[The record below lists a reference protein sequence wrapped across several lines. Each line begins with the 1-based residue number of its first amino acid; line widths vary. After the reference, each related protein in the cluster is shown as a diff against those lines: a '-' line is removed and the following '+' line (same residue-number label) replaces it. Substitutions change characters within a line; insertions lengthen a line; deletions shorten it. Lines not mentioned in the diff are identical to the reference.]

1 MEITTDICSI
11 CQDEIEGTKNL
22 MITECNHKFH
32 STCYLRYTA
41 TTRKVECPM
50 CRNNCLEILPSA
62 TLTLPHQ
69 IATVTYRGNNPQE
82 EALSRE
88 YERFLNDEI
97 RQQIVS
103 QYYEQQAMERARSE
117 EIRLNIERME
127 LRRQACIAS
136 ETENLKTYDPN
147 KYFLMKKGMNKNIK
161 GNKRK

>member
-1 MEITTDICSI
+1 MEIDSDICSI

-50 CRNNCLEILPSA
+50 CRNNCLETLPSA
-62 TLTLPHQ
+62 
-69 IATVTYRGNNPQE
+69 IVTYSGNNPQE

-103 QYYEQQAMERARSE
+103 QYYEQQAMERARNE

-161 GNKRK
+161 RNKRK